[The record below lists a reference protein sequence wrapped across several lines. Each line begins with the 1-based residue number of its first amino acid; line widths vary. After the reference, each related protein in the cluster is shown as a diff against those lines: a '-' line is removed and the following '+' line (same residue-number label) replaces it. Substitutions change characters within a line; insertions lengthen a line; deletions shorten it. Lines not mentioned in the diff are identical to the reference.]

1 MCPSLLPMF
10 QAARAFHIYDLYD
23 IYCKIKAIKIYLHL
37 PTKKSLSPCKYPK
50 FHGFLHVFSH
60 IKFSCVADCYFQ
72 HVHCFL
78 RFRILISY
86 VRYNAIQIQSSNLPS
101 DGQSHVIVSEPRRAN
116 FPSFTPLP
124 LTSLTH
130 TWIKLR
136 FNASSTRFCLWVISL
151 AL

>member
-72 HVHCFL
+72 HVHCF
-78 RFRILISY
+78 FAVQNFDILCEVQRNPDSI
-86 VRYNAIQIQSSNLPS
+86 L
-101 DGQSHVIVSEPRRAN
+101 
-116 FPSFTPLP
+116 
-124 LTSLTH
+124 
-130 TWIKLR
+130 
-136 FNASSTRFCLWVISL
+136 
-151 AL
+151 